1 MVTGLIL
8 SSLFL
13 RASKGVLFLF
23 PVRTFRFGKRA
34 LIFFAIRSMPVFMG
48 SVILILPGCFVL
60 SVRILC
66 IIIGFCKASRI
77 IEKDTLVDQFLQI
90 LNMQDKLIRHPA
102 FLPIRG
108 VAGHDLVIDIV
119 LIEDFL

>member
-34 LIFFAIRSMPVFMG
+34 LIFFTIRSMPVFIR
-48 SVILILPGCFVL
+48 SVIPPGCFVL